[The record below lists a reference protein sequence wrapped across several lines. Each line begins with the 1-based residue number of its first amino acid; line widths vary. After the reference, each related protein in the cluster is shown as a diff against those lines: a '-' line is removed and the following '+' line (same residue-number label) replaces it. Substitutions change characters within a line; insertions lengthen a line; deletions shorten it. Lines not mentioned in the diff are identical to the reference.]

1 LPNAGAIVHAKR
13 AAFVHAVSE
22 NAGRR
27 GFDAIGAG
35 AAVAYDRNRIS
46 RPGRHGCRFR
56 GVAMPDINRRAFL
69 SIAAGAAAGLG
80 LSACTTTAQQSSSSL
95 AVASLPPPDGAPS
108 PLYSATQLPPY
119 ELMYAAVDTEPF
131 PVPAIKLSKID
142 PAFLRTVV
150 PNPTG
155 EPAGTIV
162 VDPQAHYLYLV
173 QDNGQ
178 AIRYGVGVG
187 KQGFAW
193 SGEAVIKFKREWPDW
208 YPPKEMIE
216 RRPDLLPQLTELQ
229 SGIGMA
235 GGPRT
240 PLGVRAMYLWQGN
253 KDTLFRIHGTTEPW
267 SIGTSVSSGC
277 IRMINQDVL
286 DLYAR
291 TPLETRV
298 VVVGTD
304 MA

>member
-1 LPNAGAIVHAKR
+1 
-13 AAFVHAVSE
+13 
-22 NAGRR
+22 
-27 GFDAIGAG
+27 
-35 AAVAYDRNRIS
+35 
-46 RPGRHGCRFR
+46 
-56 GVAMPDINRRAFL
+56 MPDINRRAFL
-69 SIAAGAAAGLG
+69 TSAASAAAALG
-80 LSACTTTAQQSSSSL
+80 LAACTPTTAPQQTPVV
-95 AVASLPPPDGAPS
+95 VARYAPAARPPP
-108 PLYSATQLPPY
+108 PLYSAMQLPPPNV
-119 ELMYAAVDTEPF
+119 MYAAIDTEPF
-131 PVPAIKLSKID
+131 PVPAIKNSHLK
-142 PAFLRTVV
+142 PEFMRTVV

-173 QDNGQ
+173 QDNGM

-235 GGPRT
+235 GGQNN
-240 PLGVRAMYLWQGN
+240 PLGVRALYLWQGN
-253 KDTLFRIHGTTEPW
+253 VDTLYRIHGTTEPW
-267 SIGTSVSSGC
+267 SIGQSVSSGC
-277 IRMINQDVL
+277 IRMINQDVM

-298 VVVGTD
+298 VVVGSD
-304 MA
+304 MV

>member
-1 LPNAGAIVHAKR
+1 
-13 AAFVHAVSE
+13 
-22 NAGRR
+22 
-27 GFDAIGAG
+27 
-35 AAVAYDRNRIS
+35 
-46 RPGRHGCRFR
+46 
-56 GVAMPDINRRAFL
+56 MPDINRRAFL
-69 SIAAGAAAGLG
+69 SVAATAVAGLG
-80 LSACTTTAQQSSSSL
+80 LSACTTTTAQQQTPVV
-95 AVASLPPPDGAPS
+95 VASYAPTDGPPP
-108 PLYSATQLPPY
+108 PLYSALQLPPPNV
-119 ELMYAAVDTEPF
+119 MYAAIDTEPF
-131 PVPAIKLSKID
+131 PVPAIKNSHLK
-142 PAFLRTVV
+142 PEFMRTVV

-173 QDNGQ
+173 QDNGM

-187 KQGFAW
+187 KQGFSW

-235 GGPRT
+235 GGAGN
-240 PLGVRAMYLWQGN
+240 PLGVRALYLWQGD

-277 IRMINQDVL
+277 IRMINQDVM

-298 VVVGTD
+298 VVIGSD
-304 MA
+304 MV